1 MKTKK
6 KTAAKAAK
14 SAARAD
20 GAAKAKTVRR
30 PKYTLS
36 PEARQQRRA
45 AGKRS
50 AVTRRAEDRWL
61 TCAVGA
67 KNKAWAVAAYGSVN
81 EALTALRKTKTGK
94 EA

>member
-1 MKTKK
+1 MKTTG
-6 KTAAKAAK
+6 KTVANAAKN
-14 SAARAD
+14 AARAD
-20 GAAKAKTVRR
+20 GAAKAKKVRR

-50 AVTRRAEDRWL
+50 AVTRKAEDRWV

-94 EA
+94 GA